1 MDEVALWAK
10 VASWSAMAA
19 LGLVGVVW
27 RTQDKRVTSV
37 EKQLLLKADRDDVS
51 DTFKEIRDTQGQ
63 IFGVLREMSTK
74 MGDNHAE
81 VLKLIGNKVDR

>member
-1 MDEVALWAK
+1 MDEVTLWAK
-10 VASWSAMAA
+10 IAGWSAMAA
-19 LGLVGVVW
+19 VGLVGVVW

-37 EKQLLLKADRDDVS
+37 EKQLMLKADKDDVN

-81 VLKLIGNKVDR
+81 ILKELGNKVDR